1 MFNIN
6 IPKKVESIIEC
17 LEVNGYEAYIVG
29 GCVRD
34 SLLGKTPND
43 WDITTNATPNE
54 IINIFE
60 KTIPTGI
67 KHGTVTVLVDNIPF
81 EVTTY
86 RIDGEYSDGRHP
98 DSVKFTESIN
108 EDLSRRDFTI
118 NAMAYNPKKGIVDI
132 FDGCKDL
139 NKKLIRCVGNPS
151 SRFEEDALRMLRAI
165 RFSAQ
170 LNFTIEEA
178 TINSIKEKST
188 LIKEVSIERIQS
200 EINKIILFDS
210 SKLYLLKKVGLLEYI
225 IPEMFDDL
233 SEILIFTNN
242 IESNLHL
249 KLTMLFRNMSLD
261 STHDVLRRLRYDNK
275 TINRVLMLSKYRD
288 YNIEPDKIS
297 IKRILNKL
305 GDLTLFED
313 LIKIKMA
320 NLSNENPETLNLLNI
335 QKRANIIINQKECFL
350 IKDLALNGKDL
361 ISIGVTRGREIG
373 ETLDKLLE
381 IVIEKPELNNK
392 DELNKIVLEMI
403 N

>member
-6 IPKKVESIIEC
+6 IPTKVETIIEC
-17 LEVNGYEAYIVG
+17 LELNGYEAYIVG

-34 SLLGKTPND
+34 SLLGKIPND

-108 EDLSRRDFTI
+108 KDLSRRDFTI
-118 NAMAYNPKKGIVDI
+118 NAMAYNPKKGVVDI

-139 NKKLIRCVGNPS
+139 DKKLIRCVGNPS
-151 SRFEEDALRMLRAI
+151 IRFEEDALRMLRAI

-170 LNFTIEEA
+170 LNFTIEET
-178 TINSIKEKST
+178 TINSIKEKSP

-200 EINKIILFDS
+200 EINKILLFDS
-210 SKLYLLKKVGLLEYI
+210 SKLYLLKKVRLLEYI
-225 IPEMFDDL
+225 IPEICDDL

-261 STHDVLRRLRYDNK
+261 STHYVLRRLRYDNK
-275 TINRVLMLSKYRD
+275 TINRVLILSKYRD
-288 YNIEPDKIS
+288 YNIELDRIS

-313 LIKIKMA
+313 LIKLKMA
-320 NLSNENPETLNLLNI
+320 NLSNKDPEILNLLNI
-335 QKRANIIINQKECFL
+335 QKRANIIIQQKECFM

-361 ISIGVTRGREIG
+361 ISIGVNRGREIG

-392 DELNKIVLEMI
+392 DELSKIVLEMI

>member
-6 IPKKVESIIEC
+6 IPTKVETIIEC
-17 LEVNGYEAYIVG
+17 LELNGYEAYIVG

-34 SLLGKTPND
+34 SLLGKIPND

-108 EDLSRRDFTI
+108 KDLSRRDFTI
-118 NAMAYNPKKGIVDI
+118 NAMAYNTKKGVVDI

-170 LNFTIEEA
+170 LNFTIEET
-178 TINSIKEKST
+178 TINSIKEKSP

-200 EINKIILFDS
+200 EINKILLFDS

-225 IPEMFDDL
+225 IPEICDDL

-261 STHDVLRRLRYDNK
+261 SIHYVLRRLRYDNK
-275 TINRVLMLSKYRD
+275 TINRVLILSKYRD
-288 YNIEPDKIS
+288 YNIELDRIS

-313 LIKIKMA
+313 LIKLKMA
-320 NLSNENPETLNLLNI
+320 NLSNKDPEILNLLNI
-335 QKRANIIINQKECFL
+335 QKRANIIIQQKECFM

-361 ISIGVTRGREIG
+361 ISIGVNRGREIG

-392 DELNKIVLEMI
+392 DELSKIVLEMI

>member
-6 IPKKVESIIEC
+6 IPTKVETIIEC
-17 LEVNGYEAYIVG
+17 LELNGYEAYIVG

-34 SLLGKTPND
+34 SLLGKIPND

-108 EDLSRRDFTI
+108 KDLSRRDFTI
-118 NAMAYNPKKGIVDI
+118 NAMAYNPQKGVVDI

-139 NKKLIRCVGNPS
+139 DKKLIRCVGNPS
-151 SRFEEDALRMLRAI
+151 IRFEEDALRMLRAI

-170 LNFTIEEA
+170 LNFTIEET
-178 TINSIKEKST
+178 TINSIKEKSP

-200 EINKIILFDS
+200 EINKILLFDS
-210 SKLYLLKKVGLLEYI
+210 SKLYLLKKVRLLEYI
-225 IPEMFDDL
+225 IPEICDDL

-261 STHDVLRRLRYDNK
+261 STHYVLRRLRYDNK
-275 TINRVLMLSKYRD
+275 TINRVLILSKYRD
-288 YNIEPDKIS
+288 YNIELDRIS

-313 LIKIKMA
+313 LIKLKMA
-320 NLSNENPETLNLLNI
+320 NLSNKDPEILNLLNI
-335 QKRANIIINQKECFL
+335 QKRANIIIQQKECFM

-361 ISIGVTRGREIG
+361 ISIGVNRGREIG

-392 DELNKIVLEMI
+392 DELSKIVLEMI

>member
-6 IPKKVESIIEC
+6 IPTKVETIIEC
-17 LEVNGYEAYIVG
+17 LELNGYEAYIVG

-34 SLLGKTPND
+34 SLLGKIPND

-108 EDLSRRDFTI
+108 KDLSRRDFTI
-118 NAMAYNPKKGIVDI
+118 NAMAYNPKKGVVDI

-151 SRFEEDALRMLRAI
+151 IRFEEDALRMLRAI

-170 LNFTIEEA
+170 LNFTIEET
-178 TINSIKEKST
+178 TINSIKEKSP

-200 EINKIILFDS
+200 EINKILLFDS
-210 SKLYLLKKVGLLEYI
+210 SKLYLLKKVRLLEYI
-225 IPEMFDDL
+225 IPEICDDL

-261 STHDVLRRLRYDNK
+261 STHYVLRRLRYDNK
-275 TINRVLMLSKYRD
+275 TINRVLILSKYRD
-288 YNIEPDKIS
+288 YNIELDRIS

-313 LIKIKMA
+313 LIKLKMA
-320 NLSNENPETLNLLNI
+320 NLSNKDPEILNLLNI
-335 QKRANIIINQKECFL
+335 QKRANIIIQQKECFM

-361 ISIGVTRGREIG
+361 ISIGVNRGREIG
-373 ETLDKLLE
+373 ETLDKLME

-392 DELNKIVLEMI
+392 DELSKIVLEMI

>member
-139 NKKLIRCVGNPS
+139 NKKLIRCAGNPS

>member
-6 IPKKVESIIEC
+6 IPTKVETIIEC
-17 LEVNGYEAYIVG
+17 LELNGYEAYIVG

-34 SLLGKTPND
+34 SLLGKIPND

-108 EDLSRRDFTI
+108 KDLSRRDFTI
-118 NAMAYNPKKGIVDI
+118 NAMAYNTKKGVVDI

-170 LNFTIEEA
+170 LNFTIEET
-178 TINSIKEKST
+178 TINSIKEKSP

-200 EINKIILFDS
+200 EINKILLFDS
-210 SKLYLLKKVGLLEYI
+210 SKLYLLKKVRLLEYI
-225 IPEMFDDL
+225 IPEICDDL

-261 STHDVLRRLRYDNK
+261 SIHYVLRRLRYDNK
-275 TINRVLMLSKYRD
+275 TINRVLILSKYRD
-288 YNIEPDKIS
+288 YNIELDRIS

-313 LIKIKMA
+313 LIKLKMA
-320 NLSNENPETLNLLNI
+320 NLSNKDPEILNLLNI
-335 QKRANIIINQKECFL
+335 QKRANIIIQQKECFM

-361 ISIGVTRGREIG
+361 ISIGVNRGREIG
-373 ETLDKLLE
+373 ETLDKLME

-392 DELNKIVLEMI
+392 DELSKIVLEMI

>member
-6 IPKKVESIIEC
+6 IPTKVETIIEC
-17 LEVNGYEAYIVG
+17 LELNGYEAYIVG

-34 SLLGKTPND
+34 SLLGKIPND

-67 KHGTVTVLVDNIPF
+67 KHGTVTVLVDNILF

-108 EDLSRRDFTI
+108 KDLSRRDFTI
-118 NAMAYNPKKGIVDI
+118 NAMAYNPKKGVVDI

-139 NKKLIRCVGNPS
+139 DKKLIRCVGNPS
-151 SRFEEDALRMLRAI
+151 IRFEEDALRMLRAI

-170 LNFTIEEA
+170 LNFTIEET
-178 TINSIKEKST
+178 TINSIKEKSP

-200 EINKIILFDS
+200 EINKILLFDS
-210 SKLYLLKKVGLLEYI
+210 SKLYLLKKVRLLEYI
-225 IPEMFDDL
+225 IPEICDDL

-261 STHDVLRRLRYDNK
+261 STHYVLRRLRYDNK
-275 TINRVLMLSKYRD
+275 TINRVLILSKYRD
-288 YNIEPDKIS
+288 YNIELDRIS

-313 LIKIKMA
+313 LIKLKMA
-320 NLSNENPETLNLLNI
+320 NLSNKDPEILNLLNI
-335 QKRANIIINQKECFL
+335 QKRANIIIQQKECFM

-361 ISIGVTRGREIG
+361 ISIGVNRGREIG

-392 DELNKIVLEMI
+392 DELSKIVLEMI

>member
-6 IPKKVESIIEC
+6 IPTKVETIIEC
-17 LEVNGYEAYIVG
+17 LELNGYEAYIVG

-34 SLLGKTPND
+34 SLLGKIPND

-67 KHGTVTVLVDNIPF
+67 KHGTVTVLVDNILF

-108 EDLSRRDFTI
+108 KDLSRRDFTI
-118 NAMAYNPKKGIVDI
+118 NAMAYNPQKGVVDI

-139 NKKLIRCVGNPS
+139 DKKLIRCVGNPS
-151 SRFEEDALRMLRAI
+151 IRFEEDALRMLRAI

-170 LNFTIEEA
+170 LNFTIEET
-178 TINSIKEKST
+178 TINSIKEKSP

-200 EINKIILFDS
+200 EINKILLFDS
-210 SKLYLLKKVGLLEYI
+210 SKLYLLKKVRLLEYI
-225 IPEMFDDL
+225 IPEICDDL

-261 STHDVLRRLRYDNK
+261 STHYVLRRLRYDNK
-275 TINRVLMLSKYRD
+275 TINRVLILSKYRD
-288 YNIEPDKIS
+288 YNIELDRIS

-313 LIKIKMA
+313 LIKLKMA
-320 NLSNENPETLNLLNI
+320 NLSNKDPEILNLLNI
-335 QKRANIIINQKECFL
+335 QKRANIIIQQKECFM

-361 ISIGVTRGREIG
+361 ISIGVNRGREIG

-392 DELNKIVLEMI
+392 DELSKIVLEMI